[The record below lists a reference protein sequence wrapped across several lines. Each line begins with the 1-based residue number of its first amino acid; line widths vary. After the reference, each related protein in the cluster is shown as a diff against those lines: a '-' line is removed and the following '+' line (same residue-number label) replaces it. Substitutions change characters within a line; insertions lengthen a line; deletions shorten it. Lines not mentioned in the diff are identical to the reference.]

1 MKTLF
6 LFLSIALCMIYQ
18 SANGQVS
25 EKKHIY
31 KTWVI
36 SYNKSQTTKG
46 YLRGLEE
53 SSIVISTSLD
63 HSTIPPS
70 SVELDIASVKTIKFR
85 RKNKIGRSIL
95 HGAMVGFAVGGITG
109 LINYDPNSWNPYG
122 SAAEGGLV
130 FGAVFGMA
138 GGLVGGIV
146 GPIKIV
152 IPINGSQKTYEI
164 KRNKL
169 STYKY

>member
-95 HGAMVGFAVGGITG
+95 HGAMVGFAVGGISG
-109 LINYDPNSWNPYG
+109 LMSYDPDAWNIWTP
-122 SAAEGGLV
+122 AEQGLV
-130 FGAVFGMA
+130 IGTIFGVA
-138 GGLVGGIV
+138 GGLVGAMI

-152 IPINGSQKTYEI
+152 IPINGSQKSYEI
-164 KRNKL
+164 KKKKL

>member
-1 MKTLF
+1 
-6 LFLSIALCMIYQ
+6 MIYQ

-36 SYNKSQTTKG
+36 SYDKSQTTKG
-46 YLRGLEE
+46 YLRGLED
-53 SSIVISTSLD
+53 SSIVISTSLN

-70 SVELDIASVKTIKFR
+70 SVELDITSVKTIKFR

-95 HGAMVGFAVGGITG
+95 HGAMVGFAVGGISG
-109 LINYDPNSWNPYG
+109 LMSYDPDAFNIWTP
-122 SAAEGGLV
+122 AEQGLAIGTI
-130 FGAVFGMA
+130 FGVA
-138 GGLVGGIV
+138 GGLVGLVI
-146 GPIKIV
+146 GPIKIK

-164 KRNKL
+164 KKKKL